1 MGTSCQ
7 TEIPIYSLTGLEFL
21 VKTMEIR
28 NIAII
33 AHVDH
38 GKTTLTDC
46 ILRHT
51 GAVTAKEDRERLM
64 DSNTLEQ
71 EKGITILAKNT
82 SVKYKG
88 TRINIVDTPGHA
100 DFGGEVE
107 RVLSMTDCTLLL
119 VDAFDGPMPQ
129 TRFVL
134 GKSLQLG
141 HKPIVVVNKVDREGA
156 RPGYSVDKVFDLFS
170 DLGATEE
177 QLDFPIIYASAK
189 QGWAVN
195 QLSEV
200 PGVNIE
206 PLLDKVLEHV
216 AAVKNESDKALQFQV
231 TALDYNEYVGRIAI
245 GKIYQGT
252 MKKGADVTLAKTN
265 GTTANYKITKL
276 YGYEGLTRYEID
288 EAGSGDIVAMAGI
301 PDVFIGDTVCDLG
314 NPLPLPAIQVEEPTV
329 SMFFMVN
336 NSPFAGKEGK
346 FVTTRNLRER
356 LDRELETNV
365 ALRLEETEDKDR
377 FKILGRGEL
386 HLSILIENMRREG
399 YELQVSRPEVIIK
412 HNEAGE
418 KIEPYET
425 LVMDLPDQYSGAC
438 IQELNRRK
446 GELTGMDAHTSGITR
461 VEYVIPTRG
470 IIGFRGHFISET
482 RGEGVMSSRF
492 LRFDKYKGEIPGRKN
507 GALISM
513 DSGES
518 TAYALWKVQE
528 RGDLFIE
535 PQVSVYPGMIL
546 GMNSRDSDL
555 EVNPVREKKLTNVRA
570 SGSDEAI
577 RLVPPKKLTL
587 EQSIEFLDDDE
598 LLEVTPQSLRLRK
611 KVLDASMRKRSSG
624 GR

>member
-1 MGTSCQ
+1 
-7 TEIPIYSLTGLEFL
+7 
-21 VKTMEIR
+21 MEIR

-51 GAVTAKEDRERLM
+51 GAVTAKEDRERIM

-156 RPGYSVDKVFDLFS
+156 RPGFSVDKVFDLFS

-200 PGVNIE
+200 PGSNIE

-252 MKKGADVTLAKTN
+252 MRKGADVTLAKTN

-301 PDVFIGDTVCDLG
+301 PDVFIGDTVCDFG

-412 HNEAGE
+412 QNELGE

-461 VEYVIPTRG
+461 VEYTIPTRG
-470 IIGFRGHFISET
+470 LIGFRGHFISET

-535 PQVSVYPGMIL
+535 PQVAVYPGMIL

-611 KVLDASMRKRSSG
+611 KVLDASMRKRSGSG
-624 GR
+624 R

>member
-1 MGTSCQ
+1 
-7 TEIPIYSLTGLEFL
+7 
-21 VKTMEIR
+21 MEIR

-51 GAVTAKEDRERLM
+51 GAVTAKEDRERIM
-64 DSNTLEQ
+64 DSNALEQ

-88 TRINIVDTPGHA
+88 TRINIMDTPGHA

-141 HKPIVVVNKVDREGA
+141 HKPIVVVNKVDRDGA
-156 RPGYSVDKVFDLFS
+156 RPAFAVDKVFDLFS

-195 QLSEV
+195 ELKES
-200 PGVNIE
+200 PGSSIE
-206 PLLDKVLEHV
+206 PLLDKVLSHV
-216 AAVKNESDKALQFQV
+216 PPVKTDDKRPLQFQV
-231 TALDYNEYVGRIAI
+231 VALDYNEYVGRIAI
-245 GKIYQGT
+245 GKIYA
-252 MKKGADVTLAKTN
+252 GAIKRGQDVTLAKTD
-265 GTTANYKITKL
+265 GKTANYKITKL
-276 YGYEGLTRYEID
+276 YGYEGLQRYEIE
-288 EAGSGDIVAMAGI
+288 EAFSGDIVAIAGI
-301 PDVFIGDTVCDLG
+301 PDMFIGDTVCDLG
-314 NPLPLPAIQVEEPTV
+314 NPLPLPAIEVEEPTV
-329 SMFFMVN
+329 SMFFMIN

-365 ALRLEETEDKDR
+365 ALKLEETDDKDR

-386 HLSILIENMRREG
+386 HLSILIETMRREG
-399 YELQVSRPEVIIK
+399 YELQVSRPEVIMK
-412 HNEAGE
+412 SNEKGE
-418 KIEPYET
+418 KTEPYEN
-425 LVMDLPDQYSGAC
+425 LVMDLPEQFSGAV

-446 GELTGMDAHTSGITR
+446 GELHSMETHASGITR
-461 VEYVIPTRG
+461 VEYEIPTRG
-470 IIGFRGHFISET
+470 LIGFRGHFISET

-492 LRFDKYKGEIPGRKN
+492 LRYDKYKGEIPGRKN

-513 DSGES
+513 DAGEA

-546 GMNSRDSDL
+546 GMNARESDL

-577 RLVPPKKLTL
+577 RLTPPKKLTL

-611 KVLDASMRKRSSG
+611 KILDASMRKRAGG
-624 GR
+624 GRG

>member
-1 MGTSCQ
+1 
-7 TEIPIYSLTGLEFL
+7 
-21 VKTMEIR
+21 
-28 NIAII
+28 
-33 AHVDH
+33 
-38 GKTTLTDC
+38 
-46 ILRHT
+46 
-51 GAVTAKEDRERLM
+51 M
-64 DSNTLEQ
+64 DSNALEQ

-177 QLDFPIIYASAK
+177 QLDFPIVYASAK

-195 QLSEV
+195 DLSEV

-206 PLLDKVLEHV
+206 PILDKVLAHV
-216 AAVKNESDKALQFQV
+216 PPVKRDSDKALQFQV

-425 LVMDLPDQYSGAC
+425 LVMDLPDQYTGAV

-461 VEYVIPTRG
+461 VEYIIPTRG

-535 PQVSVYPGMIL
+535 PQVAVYPGMIL

-611 KVLDASMRKRSSG
+611 KVLDSNMRKRSNK
-624 GR
+624 

>member
-1 MGTSCQ
+1 
-7 TEIPIYSLTGLEFL
+7 
-21 VKTMEIR
+21 MEIR

-51 GAVTAKEDRERLM
+51 GAVTAKEDRERIM
-64 DSNTLEQ
+64 DSNQLEQ

-82 SVKYKG
+82 SVKYKD

-156 RPGYSVDKVFDLFS
+156 RPAFAVDKVFDLFS

-177 QLDFPIIYASAK
+177 QLDFPIIYSSAK

-195 QLSEV
+195 HLSEA
-200 PGVNIE
+200 PGTSIE
-206 PLLDKVLEHV
+206 PLLDRVLAHV
-216 AAVKNESDKALQFQV
+216 PAIISRDTEPLQFQV
-231 TALDYNEYVGRIAI
+231 TSLDYNDYVGRIAI
-245 GKIYQGT
+245 GKMYAGK
-252 MKKGADVTLAKTN
+252 MKKGAEVTLAKTN
-265 GTTANYKITKL
+265 GTTANYKISKV
-276 YGYEGLTRYEID
+276 YGYEGLTRYEVD
-288 EAGSGDIVAMAGI
+288 EASSGDITAIAGI
-301 PDVFIGDTVCDLG
+301 PDVFIGDTVCDFG

-386 HLSILIENMRREG
+386 HLSILIETMRREG
-399 YELQVSRPEVIIK
+399 YELQVSRPQVILK
-412 HNEAGE
+412 SNENGE
-418 KIEPYET
+418 KTEPYEA
-425 LVMDLPDQYSGAC
+425 LVMDLPDQFSGAV

-446 GELTGMDAHTSGITR
+446 GELQTMEAHTSGITR

-470 IIGFRGHFISET
+470 LIGFRGHFISET

-492 LRFDKYKGEIPGRKN
+492 LRYDKYKGEIPGRKN
-507 GALISM
+507 GALVSM
-513 DSGES
+513 DSGEA
-518 TAYALWKVQE
+518 TGYALWKIQE

-535 PQVSVYPGMIL
+535 PQLSVYPGMIL
-546 GMNSRDSDL
+546 GMNSRESDL
-555 EVNPVREKKLTNVRA
+555 EVNPVKEKKLTNVRA
-570 SGSDEAI
+570 SGSDDAI
-577 RLVPPKKLTL
+577 RLVPPRKLTL

-598 LLEVTPQSLRLRK
+598 LLEVTPLNLRLRK
-611 KVLDASMRKRSSG
+611 KILDAGARKRSG

>member
-1 MGTSCQ
+1 
-7 TEIPIYSLTGLEFL
+7 
-21 VKTMEIR
+21 MEIR

-51 GAVTAKEDRERLM
+51 GAVTAKEDRERIM
-64 DSNTLEQ
+64 DSNALEQ

-156 RPGYSVDKVFDLFS
+156 RPGFSVDKVFDLFS

-195 QLSEV
+195 HLSEV
-200 PGVNIE
+200 PGSNIE

-216 AAVKNESDKALQFQV
+216 PPVKRDSHKELQFQV

-346 FVTTRNLRER
+346 YVTTRNLRER

-412 HNEAGE
+412 YNEANE

-446 GELTGMDAHTSGITR
+446 GELQGMDAHTSGITR
-461 VEYVIPTRG
+461 VEYIIPTRG
-470 IIGFRGHFISET
+470 LIGFRGHFISET

-492 LRFDKYKGEIPGRKN
+492 LKFDKYKGEIPGRKN

-513 DSGES
+513 DSGDS

-535 PQVSVYPGMIL
+535 PQVAVYPGMIL
-546 GMNSRDSDL
+546 GMNSRDTDL

-577 RLVPPKKLTL
+577 RLIPPRKLTL

>member
-1 MGTSCQ
+1 
-7 TEIPIYSLTGLEFL
+7 
-21 VKTMEIR
+21 MEIR

-64 DSNTLEQ
+64 DSNALEQ

-177 QLDFPIIYASAK
+177 QLDFPIVYASAK

-200 PGVNIE
+200 PGSNIE

-216 AAVKNESDKALQFQV
+216 AAVKSESDKALQFQV

-412 HNEAGE
+412 QNELGE

-470 IIGFRGHFISET
+470 LIGFRGHFISET

-513 DSGES
+513 DSGDS

-528 RGDLFIE
+528 RGELFIE
-535 PQVSVYPGMIL
+535 PQVAVYPGMIL

-611 KVLDASMRKRSSG
+611 KVLDASMRKRSGG

>member
-1 MGTSCQ
+1 
-7 TEIPIYSLTGLEFL
+7 
-21 VKTMEIR
+21 MEIR

-64 DSNTLEQ
+64 DSNALEQ

-141 HKPIVVVNKVDREGA
+141 HRPIVVVNKVDREGA

-200 PGVNIE
+200 PGSNIE

-216 AAVKNESDKALQFQV
+216 AAVKSESDKALQFQV

-412 HNEAGE
+412 QNEAGE

-470 IIGFRGHFISET
+470 LIGFRGHFISET

-528 RGDLFIE
+528 RGELFIE
-535 PQVSVYPGMIL
+535 PQVAVYPGMIL

-577 RLVPPKKLTL
+577 RLVPPKRLTL

-598 LLEVTPQSLRLRK
+598 LLEVTPASLRLRK

>member
-1 MGTSCQ
+1 MATSCQ

-64 DSNTLEQ
+64 DSNALEQ

-177 QLDFPIIYASAK
+177 QLDFPIVYASAK

-200 PGVNIE
+200 PGSNIE

-216 AAVKNESDKALQFQV
+216 AAVKSESDKALQFQV

-412 HNEAGE
+412 QNELGE

-470 IIGFRGHFISET
+470 LIGFRGHFISET

-513 DSGES
+513 DSGDS

-528 RGDLFIE
+528 RGELFIE
-535 PQVSVYPGMIL
+535 PQVAVYPGMIL

-611 KVLDASMRKRSSG
+611 KVLDASMRKRSGG

>member
-1 MGTSCQ
+1 
-7 TEIPIYSLTGLEFL
+7 
-21 VKTMEIR
+21 MEIR

-51 GAVTAKEDRERLM
+51 GAVTAKEDRERIM

-156 RPGYSVDKVFDLFS
+156 RPGFSVDKVFDLFS

-195 QLSEV
+195 HLSEV
-200 PGVNIE
+200 PGSNIE
-206 PLLDKVLEHV
+206 PLLDKVLAHV
-216 AAVKNESDKALQFQV
+216 PAVKNESDKALQFQV

-425 LVMDLPDQYSGAC
+425 LVMDLPDQYTGAV

-461 VEYVIPTRG
+461 VEYTIPTRG
-470 IIGFRGHFISET
+470 LIGFRGHFISET

-535 PQVSVYPGMIL
+535 PQVAVYPGMIL
-546 GMNSRDSDL
+546 GMNSRDTDL

>member
-1 MGTSCQ
+1 MLS
-7 TEIPIYSLTGLEFL
+7 EFL

-51 GAVTAKEDRERLM
+51 GAVTAKEDRERIM
-64 DSNTLEQ
+64 DSNALEQ

-82 SVKYKG
+82 SVKYKN

-141 HKPIVVVNKVDREGA
+141 HKPIVVVNKVDRDGA
-156 RPGYSVDKVFDLFS
+156 RPAFAVDKVFDLFS

-195 QLSEV
+195 ELKEA
-200 PGVNIE
+200 PGTGIE
-206 PLLDKVLEHV
+206 PLLDKVLAHV
-216 AAVKNESDKALQFQV
+216 PPVKTDDTRPLQFQV
-231 TALDYNEYVGRIAI
+231 VALDYNEYVGRIAI
-245 GKIYQGT
+245 GKMYAGT
-252 MKKGADVTLAKTN
+252 IKKGQDVTLAKTD
-265 GTTANYKITKL
+265 GKTANYKISKV
-276 YGYEGLTRYEID
+276 YGYEGLQRYEID
-288 EAGSGDIVAMAGI
+288 EANSGDIVAIAGI
-301 PDVFIGDTVCDLG
+301 PDMFIGDTVCDMG

-329 SMFFMVN
+329 SMFFMIN

-365 ALRLEETEDKDR
+365 ALKLEETDDKDR

-386 HLSILIENMRREG
+386 HLSILIETMRREG
-399 YELQVSRPEVIIK
+399 YELQVSRPEVILK
-412 HNEAGE
+412 TNEQGE
-418 KIEPYET
+418 KTEPYEN
-425 LVMDLPDQYSGAC
+425 LVMDLPEIYSGQV

-446 GELTGMDAHTSGITR
+446 GELHGMETHASGITR
-461 VEYVIPTRG
+461 VEYEIPTRG
-470 IIGFRGHFISET
+470 LIGFRGHFISET

-492 LRFDKYKGEIPGRKN
+492 LRYDKYKGEIPGRKN

-513 DSGES
+513 DSGDA

-535 PQVSVYPGMIL
+535 PQVAVYPGMIL
-546 GMNSRDSDL
+546 GMNSRESDL

-577 RLVPPKKLTL
+577 RLTPPRKLTL

-611 KVLDASMRKRSSG
+611 KVLDAAMRKRSGG
-624 GR
+624 GRN

>member
-156 RPGYSVDKVFDLFS
+156 RPGFSVDKVFDLFS

-200 PGVNIE
+200 PGSNIE

-412 HNEAGE
+412 QNELGE

-461 VEYVIPTRG
+461 VEYIIPTRG
-470 IIGFRGHFISET
+470 LIGFRGHFISET

-528 RGDLFIE
+528 RGELFIE
-535 PQVSVYPGMIL
+535 PQVAVYPGMIL

-611 KVLDASMRKRSSG
+611 KVLDASMRKRSGSG
-624 GR
+624 R

>member
-1 MGTSCQ
+1 
-7 TEIPIYSLTGLEFL
+7 
-21 VKTMEIR
+21 MEIR

-51 GAVTAKEDRERLM
+51 GAVTAKEDRERIM
-64 DSNTLEQ
+64 DSNQLEQ

-82 SVKYKG
+82 SVQYKG

-156 RPGYSVDKVFDLFS
+156 RPGYAVDKVFDLFH
-170 DLGATEE
+170 DLGASDE

-189 QGWAVN
+189 QGWAV
-195 QLSEV
+195 QDLSQT
-200 PGVNIE
+200 PGSSIE
-206 PLLDKVLEHV
+206 PLLDKVLSHV
-216 AAVKNESDKALQFQV
+216 PAVVSKDAEPLQFQV
-231 TALDYNEYVGRIAI
+231 TALDYNDYVGRIAI
-245 GKIYQGT
+245 GKVYAGSLQRGS
-252 MKKGADVTLAKTN
+252 DVTLARTN
-265 GTTANYKITKL
+265 GTNSNYKITKVF
-276 YGYEGLTRYEID
+276 GYEGLTRYEME
-288 EAGSGDIVAMAGI
+288 EARSGDIIAIAGI
-301 PDVFIGDTVCDLG
+301 PDVFIGDTVCNLG

-386 HLSILIENMRREG
+386 HLSILIETMRREG

-412 HNEAGE
+412 SDENGT

-425 LVMDLPDQYSGAC
+425 LVMDLPDSYSGAV

-446 GELTGMDAHTSGITR
+446 GELQTMEAHVSGITR
-461 VEYVIPTRG
+461 IEYVIPTRG
-470 IIGFRGHFISET
+470 LIGFRGHFISET

-492 LRFDKYKGEIPGRKN
+492 LKYDVYKGEIPGRKN

-513 DSGES
+513 DQGEA
-518 TAYALWKVQE
+518 TGYALWKIQE
-528 RGDLFIE
+528 RGELFIE
-535 PQVSVYPGMIL
+535 PQIQVYPGMIL
-546 GMNSRDSDL
+546 GMNSREQDL
-555 EVNPVREKKLTNVRA
+555 EVNPVKEKKLTNVRA

-577 RLVPPKKLTL
+577 RLVPPRKLSL

-598 LLEVTPQSLRLRK
+598 LLEVTPANLRLRK
-611 KVLDASMRKRSSG
+611 KVLDANMRKRTAN
-624 GR
+624 R

>member
-1 MGTSCQ
+1 
-7 TEIPIYSLTGLEFL
+7 
-21 VKTMEIR
+21 MEIR

-64 DSNTLEQ
+64 DSNALEQ

-156 RPGYSVDKVFDLFS
+156 RPGFSVDKVFDLFS

-195 QLSEV
+195 HLSEV
-200 PGVNIE
+200 PGANIE

-216 AAVKNESDKALQFQV
+216 PPVKRDSDKALQFQV

-265 GTTANYKITKL
+265 GSTANYKITKL

-301 PDVFIGDTVCDLG
+301 PDVFIGDTVCDFG

-412 HNEAGE
+412 YNEANE

-425 LVMDLPDQYSGAC
+425 LVMDLPDQFSGAC

-446 GELTGMDAHTSGITR
+446 GELQGMDAHTSGITR
-461 VEYVIPTRG
+461 VEYIIPTRG
-470 IIGFRGHFISET
+470 LIGFRGHFISET

-492 LRFDKYKGEIPGRKN
+492 LKFDKYKGEIPGRKN

-513 DSGES
+513 DSGDS

-535 PQVSVYPGMIL
+535 PQVAVYPGMIL

-577 RLVPPKKLTL
+577 RLIPPKKLTL

-611 KVLDASMRKRSSG
+611 KVLDASMRKRSGG

>member
-1 MGTSCQ
+1 
-7 TEIPIYSLTGLEFL
+7 
-21 VKTMEIR
+21 MEIR

-51 GAVTAKEDRERLM
+51 GAVTAKEDRERIM
-64 DSNTLEQ
+64 DSNALEQ

-156 RPGYSVDKVFDLFS
+156 RPGFSVDKVFDLFS

-195 QLSEV
+195 HLSEV
-200 PGVNIE
+200 PGSNIE

-216 AAVKNESDKALQFQV
+216 PPVKRDSDKALQFQV

-412 HNEAGE
+412 YNEAGE

-425 LVMDLPDQYSGAC
+425 LVMDLPDQFSGAC

-446 GELTGMDAHTSGITR
+446 GELQGMDAHTSGITR
-461 VEYVIPTRG
+461 VEYIIPTRG
-470 IIGFRGHFISET
+470 LIGFRGHFISET

-492 LRFDKYKGEIPGRKN
+492 LKFDKYKGEIPGRKN

-513 DSGES
+513 DSGDS

-535 PQVSVYPGMIL
+535 PQVAVYPGMIL
-546 GMNSRDSDL
+546 GMNSRDTDL

-577 RLVPPKKLTL
+577 RLIPPKKLTL

-611 KVLDASMRKRSSG
+611 KVLDASMRKRSGG

>member
-1 MGTSCQ
+1 
-7 TEIPIYSLTGLEFL
+7 
-21 VKTMEIR
+21 MEIR

-51 GAVTAKEDRERLM
+51 GAVTAKEDRERIM
-64 DSNTLEQ
+64 DSNQLEQ

-82 SVKYKG
+82 SVKYKN

-119 VDAFDGPMPQ
+119 IDAFDGPMPQ

-141 HKPIVVVNKVDREGA
+141 HKPIVVVNKVDRDGA
-156 RPGYSVDKVFDLFS
+156 RPSLAVDKVFDLFS

-195 QLSEV
+195 ELSEA
-200 PGVNIE
+200 PGTNIE
-206 PLLDKVLEHV
+206 PLLDKVLAHV
-216 AAVKNESDKALQFQV
+216 PPVEINDTRPLQFQV
-231 TALDYNEYVGRIAI
+231 TALDYNDYVGRIAI
-245 GKIYQGT
+245 GKMYAGKI
-252 MKKGADVTLAKTN
+252 KKGQDVTLAKTG
-265 GTTANYKITKL
+265 GTTANYKISKL
-276 YGYEGLTRYEID
+276 YGYEGLTRYEIE
-288 EAGSGDIVAMAGI
+288 EAASGDIVAIAGI
-301 PDVFIGDTVCDLG
+301 PDVFIGDTVCDFG

-386 HLSILIENMRREG
+386 HLSILIETMRREG
-399 YELQVSRPEVIIK
+399 YELQVSRPEVILK
-412 HNEAGE
+412 KDENGE

-446 GELTGMDAHTSGITR
+446 GELQGMDAHTSGITR

-470 IIGFRGHFISET
+470 LIGFRGHFISET

-513 DSGES
+513 DSGDA

-535 PQVSVYPGMIL
+535 PQVAVYPGMIL
-546 GMNSRDSDL
+546 GMNSRDTDL

-570 SGSDEAI
+570 SGSDDAI
-577 RLVPPKKLTL
+577 RLTPPKKLTL

-611 KVLDASMRKRSSG
+611 KVLDASMRKRSG
-624 GR
+624 K